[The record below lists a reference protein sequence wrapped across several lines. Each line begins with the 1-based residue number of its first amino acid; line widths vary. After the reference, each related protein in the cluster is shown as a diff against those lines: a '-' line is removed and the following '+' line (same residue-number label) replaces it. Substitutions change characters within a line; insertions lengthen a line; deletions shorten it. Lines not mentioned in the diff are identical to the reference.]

1 MDQGKYKR
9 TIKSILK
16 QKKMKP
22 QHTKIYEM
30 AVKAS
35 KREVCYWRRSSR
47 GHSHLLIHSWTLTME
62 RFSPPLLS
70 LKCTSCPLFP
80 QLEPYSRKDIS
91 FLKRETC
98 NFDHLDGICDWTQF
112 TKDLSLNLHIIYSAF
127 ILFIWYYSK
136 NTKIKMNYISLLSWK
151 RPPCLVSIKH
161 CCGLVANSRPILCDP
176 MD

>member
-35 KREVCYWRRSSR
+35 KREVCYWRRPSR
-47 GHSHLLIHSWTLTME
+47 GHSHLLIRSWTLTME

-80 QLEPYSRKDIS
+80 RLEPYSRKDVS
-91 FLKRETC
+91 FLKKETC
-98 NFDHLDGICDWTQF
+98 NFDHLVGIYDWTQF

-127 ILFIWYYSK
+127 ILFIWYYLRTQK
-136 NTKIKMNYISLLSWK
+136 LKWITYLFLLGK
-151 RPPCLVSIKH
+151 DLLVW
-161 CCGLVANSRPILCDP
+161 
-176 MD
+176 